1 VNVDA
6 ETTSHPIHASR
17 TTLAAPRSPT
27 TLLARLADRSAR
39 IGVVG
44 LGYVGLPL
52 ALTFAR
58 KGGLAALGFDVDA
71 AKIRA
76 LSGGRSYLRH
86 IDGAHVGEALRA
98 GKLEATTDFARIADC
113 DAVVICVPTPL
124 TRQREPDLSFIVRTG
139 EAIAP
144 HLRTGQAVVL
154 ESTTY
159 PGTTDEVLRPI
170 LEAGSGLVA
179 GRDFHLAF
187 SPEREDPGSGVST
200 HSIPKIVG
208 GHTPACLEVALALYG
223 AAFERV
229 VPVSSTRIAEMSKL
243 LENVFRSVNIALVNE
258 LKMLCHRMDLDVN
271 EVIEAAS
278 TKPFGFM
285 AFQPGPG
292 LGGHCIPID
301 PFYLTWKAR
310 QYEFQTRFIELAGEV
325 NTEMPR
331 YVLHRTME
339 ALNARGKALRG
350 ARVLVLGMAY
360 KKDVDDMRESPSVRL
375 IELLQE
381 QGAQVCYH
389 DPYVPRVPR
398 MRQHSLDMVSVPL
411 TDEALATADA
421 VLVATDHSCV
431 DYARVVE
438 RAPLVVDTR
447 NACRAVRNGR
457 EKVVKA

>member
-1 VNVDA
+1 VNLLD
-6 ETTSHPIHASR
+6 TTSPPP
-17 TTLAAPRSPT
+17 AALPRDPT
-27 TLLARLADRSAR
+27 PLLARLADRSAR
-39 IGVVG
+39 VGVVG

-58 KGGLAALGFDVDA
+58 KGGIAALGFDVDA
-71 AKIRA
+71 AKTHAIA
-76 LSGGRSYLRH
+76 DGRSYLKH
-86 IDGAHVGEALRA
+86 IDAAHVSEAVRA
-98 GKLEATTDFARIADC
+98 GKLEATTDFARIRDC

-124 TRQREPDLSFIVRTG
+124 TREREPDLSFIVRTG

-144 HLRTGQAVVL
+144 HLRPGQAVVL

-223 AAFERV
+223 AGFDRV

-243 LENVFRSVNIALVNE
+243 LENIFRSVNIALVNE

-271 EVIEAAS
+271 EVIDAAS

-310 QYEFQTRFIELAGEV
+310 QFEFQTRFIELAGEV

-339 ALNARGKALRG
+339 ALNERGKALKG
-350 ARVLVLGMAY
+350 ARVLVLGMSY

-381 QGAQVCYH
+381 HGAQVCYH
-389 DPYVPRVPR
+389 DPYVARVPK
-398 MRQHSLDMVSVPL
+398 MRQHHLDMVSVPL
-411 TDEALATADA
+411 TDDALATADA
-421 VLVATDHSCV
+421 VLIATDHSSV
-431 DYARVVE
+431 DYVRVAE
-438 RAPLVVDTR
+438 RAQLVIDTR

-457 EKVVKA
+457 EKIVKA